1 MEEYHMVGSHKA
13 KKRKAKK
20 ILSNTKM
27 LADPKLIDFA
37 SLIWETPQ
45 VESRRYI
52 LKRDLLVIYAFT
64 GREITYLLGK
74 VGCAMLPS

>member
-45 VESRRYI
+45 SRI
-52 LKRDLLVIYAFT
+52 
-64 GREITYLLGK
+64 
-74 VGCAMLPS
+74 